1 MLTLPSSHA
10 PASLPP
16 PVRPATLERVSTQ
29 RVFVARLSGCSVFD
43 PAGDRLGK
51 VRDVVVIYR
60 KDDPPRVVGLVVEIP
75 GRRHVFV
82 SIGRVTSIATGQVI
96 TTGLINVRRFQQ
108 RGGEVRVIAELLGR
122 RVHLIDGIGA
132 RRHRRRR
139 DRAQPPR
146 RVGRRAAV
154 PAPPAHERVALR
166 EGPDDLRRMEGGA
179 RGPGSRASRSRPS
192 SWSPRTPTCKPA
204 DLANTLL
211 DLPDERMIEVAEEL
225 SDERLA
231 DALEEMP
238 EEEQVHIL
246 EQLGDERAADILD
259 AMEPDDAAD
268 LLGQL
273 PEQRSEELL
282 DLMEPEEADD
292 VRALL
297 QYGPDTAGGLMTSE
311 PIVLSADATVAEALA
326 LIRRHELHPALAAAV
341 FVTLPPYETPTG
353 RLLGTV
359 HFQRM
364 LRYPPHERLG
374 AIIDDTLEPVRATAT
389 AAEVARMLASYNLVS
404 LPGRSTRRSAS
415 SARSASTTCST
426 TCCPTTGARTTTH
439 ASPARARRAPRGDPE
454 EALMA
459 PPVAADLARRAPR
472 AHRACCSARRS
483 RRATGSAASP
493 RRSRAAMGTSG
504 FLLGMTV
511 FVVGGSAGTSGCR
524 PSASS
529 TRRRRTSRC

>member
-1 MLTLPSSHA
+1 M
-10 PASLPP
+10 
-16 PVRPATLERVSTQ
+16 STQ

-60 KDDPPRVVGLVVEIP
+60 KADPPRVIGLVVEIP
-75 GRRHVFV
+75 GRRNVFV

-108 RGGEVRVIAELLGR
+108 RGGEVRVMAEL
-122 RVHLIDGIGA
+122 
-132 RRHRRRR
+132 
-139 DRAQPPR
+139 
-146 RVGRRAAV
+146 VGRKVFLADRTQAV
-154 PAPPAHERVALR
+154 IEDVAI
-166 EGPDDLRRMEGGA
+166 E
-179 RGPGSRASRSRPS
+179 RSRTGEWDVGQLFLRKPKTS
-192 SWSPRTPTCKPA
+192 ASPFAKGPTTFASWSDVRESQDPGEAQSAEQLVATYSELKPA

-211 DLPDERMIEVAEEL
+211 DLPEDRLIEVAEEL
-225 SDERLA
+225 PDDRLA

-238 EEEQVHIL
+238 EDDQMHIL

-273 PEQRSEELL
+273 PEARSEQLL
-282 DLMEPEEADD
+282 ELMEPEEAED

-297 QYGPDTAGGLMTSE
+297 KYGPDTAGGLMTPE

-374 AIIDDTLEPVRATAT
+374 AIIDDTLDPVPATSS
-389 AAEVARMLASYNLVS
+389 AAEVARLLASYNLVS
-404 LPGRSTRRSAS
+404 LPVIDQAHRLVGAVSVDDVLDYLLPDDWRTHDAEEVD
-415 SARSASTTCST
+415 AA
-426 TCCPTTGARTTTH
+426 PTTRT
-439 ASPARARRAPRGDPE
+439 
-454 EALMA
+454 
-459 PPVAADLARRAPR
+459 
-472 AHRACCSARRS
+472 
-483 RRATGSAASP
+483 
-493 RRSRAAMGTSG
+493 
-504 FLLGMTV
+504 
-511 FVVGGSAGTSGCR
+511 GGR
-524 PSASS
+524 
-529 TRRRRTSRC
+529 